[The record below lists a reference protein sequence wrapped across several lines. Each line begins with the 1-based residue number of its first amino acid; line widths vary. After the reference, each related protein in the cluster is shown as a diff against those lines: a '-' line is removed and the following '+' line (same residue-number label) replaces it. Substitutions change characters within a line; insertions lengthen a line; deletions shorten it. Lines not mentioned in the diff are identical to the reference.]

1 MRFADSDF
9 FERLPARINEELA
22 QAGVSKRMDLLLH
35 FPLRYEDW
43 RYPAA
48 ITAIKTGETTLI
60 EGEIVD
66 VNRPADSCWWAYK
79 TKPEILLFCG
89 FFVAPEF

>member
-66 VNRPADSCWWAYK
+66 V
-79 TKPEILLFCG
+79 KPTGRQLLVRLTRQSRRYYYFA
-89 FFVAPEF
+89 FFRRTRI